1 MSLVNAYF
9 PDTTYLLTR
18 RIKDRLFY
26 LTPKYDDIAPMIGYA
41 MAYAAK
47 KHKISIYA
55 YSGMSNHTH
64 LVVHDNKG
72 NLPLFMR
79 DMNRMIA
86 VYLNK
91 KFKNNNHNVWS
102 YGKPGFTILPESQ
115 DILDKILYTLLN
127 PVQAELVQ
135 NQVHWPGLIM
145 KPRDILKEKI
155 VFKRPKM
162 HFSKNT
168 KFPEKIELQIGIPEG
183 FMGITKKSYVQ
194 YLEERIK
201 SGEENIKLAMGNRKF
216 LGRRRVKK
224 FEHTYSPNTPA
235 RKSKLNPRVA
245 GKNREVLIMWKIRIK
260 NFRIEYKEAWEEYK
274 KGNRKVVF
282 PYGTYKMRVE
292 HNVIVAT

>member
-26 LTPKYDDIAPMIGYA
+26 LTPKYDDIGPMIGYA

-55 YSGMSNHTH
+55 YAGMSNHNH

-86 VYLNK
+86 VYINK
-91 KFKNNNHNVWS
+91 KFGKRHNVWS
-102 YGKPGFTILPESQ
+102 YEKPGFTILPESQ
-115 DILDKILYTLLN
+115 DVLDKILYTLLN
-127 PVQAELVQ
+127 PVKAELVQ
-135 NQVHWPGLIM
+135 HSVSWPGLIM
-145 KPRDILKEKI
+145 KPKDILKDKV
-155 VFKRPKM
+155 VFKRPKL
-162 HFSKNT
+162 HFSKNS
-168 KFPEKIELQIGIPEG
+168 KYPEKIELEIGVPEG
-183 FMGITKKSYVQ
+183 FKGITKKSYVQ
-194 YLEERIK
+194 YLEELIK
-201 SGEENIKLAMGNRKF
+201 KGEEKIKLSMGNRKF
-216 LGRRRVKK
+216 LGRRRVKM
-224 FEHTYSPNTPA
+224 FDYYYSPSTPES
-235 RKSKLNPRVA
+235 KSKLNPRVA

-260 NFRIEYKEAWEEYK
+260 AFRIAYKEAWEEYK

-292 HNVIVAT
+292 HNVIVGT